1 VKILRQRHPL
11 EGRDL
16 EVMGGLRRGGIQLL
30 LIALP
35 DGSRTLVPERWTNWK
50 PNETDCTLASGDEG
64 RERCL
69 SLHSVTDFRKSSTAG
84 SVRLV
89 NNKVDRLFDRGIYNR
104 NACAQLRRV
113 FIYVRQ
119 ADGHLCPPERDQS
132 DYVGKGQIV
141 ARRKAPDP
149 HF

>member
-1 VKILRQRHPL
+1 MGLEIRSRCDGLLGARGVLRSAITRMVSRP
-11 EGRDL
+11 
-16 EVMGGLRRGGIQLL
+16 
-30 LIALP
+30 ALSCP
-35 DGSRTLVPERWTNWK
+35 
-50 PNETDCTLASGDEG
+50 
-64 RERCL
+64 
-69 SLHSVTDFRKSSTAG
+69 
-84 SVRLV
+84 
-89 NNKVDRLFDRGIYNR
+89 RGIYNR

-119 ADGHLCPPERDQS
+119 ADGHLCPPERDQC

>member
-1 VKILRQRHPL
+1 MQRF
-11 EGRDL
+11 GSDRDA
-16 EVMGGLRRGGIQLL
+16 M
-30 LIALP
+30 A
-35 DGSRTLVPERWTNWK
+35 
-50 PNETDCTLASGDEG
+50 CLAQEM
-64 RERCL
+64 R
-69 SLHSVTDFRKSSTAG
+69 
-84 SVRLV
+84 VRLQSLAWCP
-89 NNKVDRLFDRGIYNR
+89 DQLDLALDRGIYNR

-141 ARRKAPDP
+141 ARREAPDP

>member
-1 VKILRQRHPL
+1 MCFGLPSRAWCPDQL
-11 EGRDL
+11 DL
-16 EVMGGLRRGGIQLL
+16 
-30 LIALP
+30 AL
-35 DGSRTLVPERWTNWK
+35 
-50 PNETDCTLASGDEG
+50 
-64 RERCL
+64 
-69 SLHSVTDFRKSSTAG
+69 
-84 SVRLV
+84 
-89 NNKVDRLFDRGIYNR
+89 DRSIYNR
-104 NACAQLRRV
+104 NAYAQLRRV

>member
-1 VKILRQRHPL
+1 MGLEIRSRCDGLLGARDVLRSATRAWRPDQ
-11 EGRDL
+11 RDL
-16 EVMGGLRRGGIQLL
+16 
-30 LIALP
+30 AL
-35 DGSRTLVPERWTNWK
+35 
-50 PNETDCTLASGDEG
+50 
-64 RERCL
+64 
-69 SLHSVTDFRKSSTAG
+69 
-84 SVRLV
+84 
-89 NNKVDRLFDRGIYNR
+89 DRGIYNR